1 MLPNTLSS
9 AVARSWGDK
18 VVEWLR
24 VELNVSEQWLTIL
37 EPGYGINPAAC
48 LVSIATTVLVLAG
61 VKESKR
67 VTDFFTW
74 IKVCLVLF
82 MIVGGF
88 ILFNPANM
96 KPFIPPEFGV
106 SGVLRGA
113 VSSFFGFLGFDAVC
127 CVAGEAINAERNLPL
142 SIMITLCTVT
152 VLYCAAAISLV
163 GMQSYEDISPE
174 SGFPGA
180 FKANGIDWAAQ
191 LTAFGEVFT
200 LPVVVLISIVI
211 QPRLQFALAN
221 DGLLPA
227 MFKEIDAT
235 GNPYKGALFAGAVM
249 TIFATFV
256 PL

>member
-1 MLPNTLSS
+1 MKTYHPKVASQVSLLLFTETLLVMDKAAQPNIYI
-9 AVARSWGDK
+9 RHYI
-18 VVEWLR
+18 E
-24 VELNVSEQWLTIL
+24 
-37 EPGYGINPAAC
+37 
-48 LVSIATTVLVLAG
+48 
-61 VKESKR
+61 
-67 VTDFFTW
+67 
-74 IKVCLVLF
+74 
-82 MIVGGF
+82 
-88 ILFNPANM
+88 
-96 KPFIPPEFGV
+96 
-106 SGVLRGA
+106 
-113 VSSFFGFLGFDAVC
+113 
-127 CVAGEAINAERNLPL
+127 
-142 SIMITLCTVT
+142 
-152 VLYCAAAISLV
+152 
-163 GMQSYEDISPE
+163 
-174 SGFPGA
+174 A